1 MEPFNFIDLDL
12 ELSDLMISKDEKLDK
27 KSKKNKCLDE
37 EYWKKVIKIRELV
50 IDIGDIKKNNKIKE
64 EETRTIVRSCQI
76 ILENKELLETG
87 LILFKKNRILRFGI
101 NLFIKY
107 YITTFK
113 KYTLK
118 KKVG

>member
-1 MEPFNFIDLDL
+1 MEPFNLIDLDS
-12 ELSDLMISKDEKLDK
+12 ELSEIIISKEELHDK
-27 KSKKNKCLDE
+27 KSKKNKLLDK
-37 EYWKKVIKIRELV
+37 EYWKKVIKLRELV

-64 EETRTIVRSCQI
+64 EETRKIVKSCQI
-76 ILENKELLETG
+76 ILANKELLETG

-118 KKVG
+118 KK